1 MAVNR
6 RSLNDGKIR
15 NPGPF
20 LAKVISHLDPS
31 YMGNLQ
37 VQLQKISSSSNTP
50 DAYGE
55 SVTVRY
61 LNPFYGVT
69 PLSGNLPSDK
79 YQASQQSYGMW
90 FVPPDVGQK
99 VLCFFVEGDLSR
111 GYWVGCVQDE
121 FMNMMVPG
129 ATPATDFSVAGDKV
143 PVGEYN
149 KRIDRPAQS
158 DATRYIKPVNEF
170 FLNKLIQQGLD
181 LDEIRGLTSS
191 SARRE
196 VPSMVFGVS
205 TPGPL
210 DKNGPQTPIGT
221 SDVRATRYTSRL
233 GGSSFVMDDGDV
245 SLIRKTPAGGPNQG
259 PSEYVNV
266 EGGETG
272 GDPSL
277 PHNELIRFRTRT
289 GHQILMHN
297 TEDLIYIGN
306 ARGTSWIEMTSNGK
320 IDIYAQDSISVHS
333 NQDLNFTADRDIN
346 FTAGQNVNWVAG
358 KEWKQDIGSSINVTS
373 GDYISQNAAEAIT
386 NNAGSF
392 INNYAG
398 DSITCTAQGKIA
410 ILAAGNLNLGSS
422 SEIGIES
429 CGDLKLSTDGNF
441 HNKALGNMNTQ
452 ADLEINSL
460 SGLATKITS
469 GEVMGIKSTG
479 ANVLLT
485 GSSDIHLNG
494 PVAPSATAAVLPSIA
509 DPTDPVAPLR
519 AAQTARVPQHEPW
532 PQHEN
537 TDPSMFT
544 PDKTRAGLE
553 QSTAYPPEVY
563 DTFRKNVART
573 PAQQNVTRGTNPDPG
588 SNYDAT
594 QNIPQ
599 GESNNRTSTSGTAS
613 EPLTS
618 APAGVITGLTNA
630 QTVAY
635 LNTIGQRESNLAY
648 DAVNTLGFS
657 GKYQF
662 GKLALYDEGYLKST
676 SGTNKEAISNAANW
690 TGADGMSSQQA
701 WLDSVSIQE
710 KAMISYTNKNLR
722 ALKRNGG
729 VRDDDSVAQIM
740 GMLAGSHLLGA
751 RGMNRW
757 RRGEGGRDAYGTT
770 GDEYFALGA
779 NAAGGATSNVV

>member
-1 MAVNR
+1 MATSK

-20 LAKVISHLDPS
+20 LAKVVSHLDPS

-37 VQLQKISSSSNTP
+37 VQLLKIDSSGNTP

-69 PLSGNLPSDK
+69 TLSGNLPSDK
-79 YQASQQSYGMW
+79 YSASQQSYGMW

-129 ATPATDFSVAGDKV
+129 ATPATEFNVLGDKY
-143 PVGEYN
+143 PVGEFN
-149 KRIDRPAQS
+149 KKVQQPAQA

-170 FLNKLIQQGLD
+170 FLNKLVQQGLD

-196 VPSMVFGVS
+196 VPSMVFGIS

-245 SLIRKTPAGGPNQG
+245 SLVRKTPAGGPNQG

-266 EGGETG
+266 EGGEKG
-272 GDPSL
+272 GDPNL
-277 PHNELIRFRTRT
+277 PHNELIRLRTRT
-289 GHQILMHN
+289 GHQILLHN

-320 IDIYAQDSISVHS
+320 IDIYAQDSISVHT
-333 NQDLNFTADRDIN
+333 NQDMNFTADRDIN
-346 FTAGQNVNWVAG
+346 FTAGQNVNWVVG
-358 KEWKQDIGSSINVTS
+358 NEWKQDVGSNINITS

-392 INNYAG
+392 INNYAA

-410 ILAAGNLNLGSS
+410 ILAADNLSLGSTAQ
-422 SEIGIES
+422 IGIEA
-429 CGDLKLSTDGNF
+429 CGDLKLSTDGNY

-469 GEVMGIKSTG
+469 GQVMGIKSTG
-479 ANVLLT
+479 ANVLVT

-494 PVAPSATAAVLPSIA
+494 PTAPSATEAVLPPIA
-509 DPTDPVAPLR
+509 EPTDPISPLR
-519 AAQTARVPQHEPW
+519 AAQTARIPEHEPW

-537 TDPSMFT
+537 TDPDLFT
-544 PDKTRAGLE
+544 PDKTRAGLSQ
-553 QSTAYPPEVY
+553 QSAYPPEVY
-563 DTFRKNVART
+563 DTFKKNVART
-573 PAQQNVTRGTNPDPG
+573 AAQKSVTRSTSYEGG
-588 SNYDAT
+588 YDAT
-594 QNIPQ
+594 TGARPVTTTNKQSY
-599 GESNNRTSTSGTAS
+599 GGTTTP
-613 EPLTS
+613 PLSS
-618 APAGVITGLTNA
+618 APGVIDGFTNA
-630 QTVAY
+630 ETLQY
-635 LNTIGQRESNLAY
+635 LNAIGQRESNLSY
-648 DAVNTLGFS
+648 DAVNSLSFS

-662 GKLALYDEGYLKST
+662 GKFALAGEGYLKST
-676 SGTNKEAISNAANW
+676 KGTNAECITNPSNW
-690 TGADGMSSQQA
+690 TGKDGMTSQQA
-701 WLDSVSIQE
+701 WLEAPDVQE
-710 KAMISYTNKNLR
+710 KAMIGYTNKNLQY
-722 ALKRNGG
+722 LKNNGG
-729 VRDDDSVAQIM
+729 VKDSDDKGTIM
-740 GMLAGSHLLGA
+740 GMLAGAHLLGPT
-751 RGMNRW
+751 GMKNW
-757 RRGEGGRDAYGTT
+757 RNGEGGRDAYGTT
-770 GDEYFALGA
+770 GDEYFQIGLAAFGGT
-779 NAAGGATSNVV
+779 AAGDTAIV

>member
-1 MAVNR
+1 MATHTR
-6 RSLNDGKIR
+6 TLNDGKVR

-37 VQLQKISSSSNTP
+37 VQLLKISSSGNTYE
-50 DAYGE
+50 AYGE
-55 SVTVRY
+55 SLTVRY
-61 LNPFYGVT
+61 LSPFYGVT
-69 PLSGNLPSDK
+69 PLSASLPNDNYPST
-79 YQASQQSYGMW
+79 QQSYGW
-90 FVPPDVGQK
+90 WAVPPDVGQR
-99 VLCFFVEGDLSR
+99 VLCFFVEGDKSR
-111 GYWVGCVQDE
+111 GYWAGCVQDE
-121 FMNMMVPG
+121 NMNMMVPG
-129 ATPATDFSVAGDKV
+129 GTPASAFNATGDKV

-149 KRIDRPAQS
+149 KKINRPAQT
-158 DATRYIKPVNEF
+158 DATRYSKAVNTYA
-170 FLNKLIQQGLD
+170 LGSLIQQGLD

-205 TPGPL
+205 TPGPI
-210 DKNGPQTPIGT
+210 DKNGPRGKIGT
-221 SDVRATRYTSRL
+221 SDIKALKHTSRL
-233 GGSSFVMDDGDV
+233 GGSSFVMDDGDP
-245 SLIRKTPAGGPNQG
+245 SLIRKTPAGGANQG

-277 PHNELIRFRTRT
+277 PHNELMRFKTRT

-306 ARGTSWIEMTSNGK
+306 ARGTTWIEMTSNGK

-410 ILAAGNLNLGSS
+410 ILAADNLNLGSTA
-422 SEIGIES
+422 EIGIES

-494 PVAPSATAAVLPSIA
+494 PVAPSATEAVLPSIA

-537 TDPSMFT
+537 TDPKLFT

-563 DTFRKNVART
+563 DTFNKNVGRT
-573 PAQQNVTRGTNPDPG
+573 PGQQNVTRGTNPDPG

-594 QNIPQ
+594 QNVPQ
-599 GESNNRTSTSGTAS
+599 GESNNRTSTSGTS
-613 EPLTS
+613 SLPLTS
-618 APAGVITGLTNA
+618 APAGVITGLTND

-635 LNTIGQRESNLAY
+635 LNAIGKRESELAY

-676 SGTNKEAISNAANW
+676 SGTNKQAIENASNW
-690 TGADGMSSQQA
+690 TGTDGMTSQQA
-701 WLDSVSIQE
+701 WLDSVSVQE
-710 KAMISYTNKNLR
+710 AAMISYTNKNLK

-729 VRDDDSVAQIM
+729 IRDSDSVAQIM

-751 RGMNRW
+751 KGMNKW
-757 RRGEGGRDAYGTT
+757 RRGEGGKDAYGTT